1 MAASPV
7 IPEPVSAVR
16 ESAKES
22 RGPSDAATVRHLL
35 GIKARLTWATLTR
48 SPAVIVGVVLGA
60 LWGLT
65 MMLILGFM
73 LVSVPNILPP
83 EGVLATAV
91 LTGAAGTLLWWVFSI
106 VSGRADATLH
116 ASQFALFPLSR
127 TGIAWG
133 QVLGALVGI
142 AGPVTAIGLVLH
154 ASMWRDQPAAVI
166 TALLLVPVGWLLMVL
181 GNRCFTALAERLA
194 AKRRVGE
201 AITLL
206 FLVLLMLAGPL
217 ITGVMAGVGSLGESL
232 YSVAAVLAWSPV
244 GALWAIPSDVAAGS
258 WLMAA
263 GRVGVVVLTGA
274 ALAALWN
281 RALRTSL
288 EQVTGSAATGS
299 ARQIHGAGL
308 LDRVPARPWAT
319 VAARSLIYWVKDPR
333 YSGSLVVIPVM
344 FLLFWITSRDG
355 MGMLL
360 FAGPFVGFLM
370 AYAISADVAYDHKG
384 FALHIL
390 TGLRGWEDRLG
401 RVIGMLLPGVP
412 LTTLALVLSAMFGGA
427 WHLLPALTGV
437 GVLALLGGAGISS
450 VISARYTYPVPLP
463 GQSPFKTPQGFTVLN
478 ILAQMVALLVM
489 ALFTVPAAVFLI
501 LQVVTGSPWW
511 GWVGLAVGAIVGPA
525 VCAGGIWL
533 GGKWL
538 DARAPELL
546 STVSSYR

>member
-1 MAASPV
+1 MAAPPV
-7 IPEPVSAVR
+7 KPEPVSTARDIARV
-16 ESAKES
+16 S
-22 RGPSDAATVRHLL
+22 RGPSTAATVRHLVSL
-35 GIKARLTWATLTR
+35 KARLTWATLTR

-60 LWGLT
+60 LWGLA
-65 MMLILGFM
+65 MILIFGFM

-91 LTGAAGTLLWWVFSI
+91 VTGAAGTVLWWVFSI

-116 ASQFALFPLSR
+116 ASQFALFPLPR
-127 TGIAWG
+127 TGIALG

-154 ASMWRDQPAAVI
+154 ATMWREQPAALI
-166 TALLLVPVGWLLMVL
+166 TALLLMPVGWLLMIL

-206 FLVLLMLAGPL
+206 FLVMLMLAGPM
-217 ITGVMAGVGSLGESL
+217 ITAVMAGVGSLGESL
-232 YSVAAVLAWSPV
+232 YSVAAVLAWTPV
-244 GALWAIPSDVAAGS
+244 GALWAIPADIAAGS
-258 WLMAA
+258 WVMAA
-263 GRVGVVVLTGA
+263 ARIGVVVLTGA

-299 ARQIHGAGL
+299 AKQVHGAGL
-308 LDRVPARPWAT
+308 LDRVPARPWGT

-344 FLLFWITSRDG
+344 FLVFWISSSGG

-384 FALHIL
+384 FALHVL
-390 TGLRGWEDRLG
+390 SGVRGWEDRLG

-412 LTTLALVLSAMFGGA
+412 LTGLALVLACMFSDA
-427 WHLLPALTGV
+427 WHLLPGLTGV
-437 GVLALLGGAGISS
+437 GLLALLGGAGISS
-450 VISARYTYPVPLP
+450 VISARYTFPVPLP

-478 ILAQMVALLVM
+478 ILAQMAAVLVM
-489 ALFTVPAAVFLI
+489 ALFTVPAAVFLVV
-501 LQVVTGSPWW
+501 QMVTGNPMW
-511 GWVGLAVGAIVGPA
+511 GWLGLVVGALVAPA

-533 GGKWL
+533 GGKWV